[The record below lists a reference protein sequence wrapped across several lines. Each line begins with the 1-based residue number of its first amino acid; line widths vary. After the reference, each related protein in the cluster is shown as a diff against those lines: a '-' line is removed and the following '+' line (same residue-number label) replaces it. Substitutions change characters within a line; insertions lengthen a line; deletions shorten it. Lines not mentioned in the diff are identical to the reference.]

1 MNITSLHS
9 KNQLLSGECCSI
21 PHHTNTP
28 RSLLPPSIP
37 PTCPKCAQPTTP
49 RLNPRLVGSLIDET
63 GVLATGSLIWSDDA
77 WTQLLGRTAEE
88 LCAAEAET
96 LRYLEERMRWLRVTL
111 LMGWGGDDERT
122 GGRLCVLSVL
132 G

>member
-28 RSLLPPSIP
+28 LLPPSTP
-37 PTCPKCAQPTTP
+37 PTCPKCAQPTTLRP
-49 RLNPRLVGSLIDET
+49 NPRLVGSLIDET

-88 LCAAEAET
+88 LCAAEVET